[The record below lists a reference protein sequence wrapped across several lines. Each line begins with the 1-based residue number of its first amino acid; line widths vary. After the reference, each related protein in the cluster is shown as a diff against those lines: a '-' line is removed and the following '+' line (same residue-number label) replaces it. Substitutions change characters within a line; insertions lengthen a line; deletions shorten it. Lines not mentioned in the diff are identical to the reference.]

1 MKPWAKRCAHAAI
14 GAAWGHK
21 KEGCT
26 DGSARAFVP
35 PLVYATIAPLRRFDV
50 RPRYAFGN

>member
-26 DGSARAFVP
+26 DGSVHAFVP

-50 RPRYAFGN
+50 RLRYAFGN